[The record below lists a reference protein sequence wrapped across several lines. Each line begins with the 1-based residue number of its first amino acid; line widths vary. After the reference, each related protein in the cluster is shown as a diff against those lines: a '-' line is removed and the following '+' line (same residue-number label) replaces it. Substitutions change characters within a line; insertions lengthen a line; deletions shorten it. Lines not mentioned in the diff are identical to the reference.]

1 MADERAGPAAAPPLG
16 GAEEPSMEDI
26 LASIRRIL
34 SDDVVPP
41 APGALAEPALAEPAL
56 GGVPDVGADPADEPL
71 DLTEDMLVA
80 PAAPSPADPPAG
92 ARAAPPPA
100 PPPMPPVMA
109 RPAQVAAAPKP
120 APRLPDPAVP
130 EEAPTAERPASS
142 AAAQRPGSVP
152 AALAASASDPSL
164 LAPAAAAA
172 AAASVGALLRAVAS
186 DRSSPVSRGG
196 PSIEDVVR
204 EEIRPLLKDWLDRHL
219 PPMVE
224 RLVRAEIE
232 RVVGQA
238 LS

>member
-1 MADERAGPAAAPPLG
+1 
-16 GAEEPSMEDI
+16 
-26 LASIRRIL
+26 
-34 SDDVVPP
+34 
-41 APGALAEPALAEPAL
+41 
-56 GGVPDVGADPADEPL
+56 
-71 DLTEDMLVA
+71 
-80 PAAPSPADPPAG
+80 
-92 ARAAPPPA
+92 
-100 PPPMPPVMA
+100 
-109 RPAQVAAAPKP
+109 
-120 APRLPDPAVP
+120 
-130 EEAPTAERPASS
+130 
-142 AAAQRPGSVP
+142 
-152 AALAASASDPSL
+152 PSL